1 MIVDIFIPCF
11 IDQLYPSTAFNM
23 IKILEKVGCGVNY
36 PVDQT
41 CCGHS
46 VFVQGDWDA
55 CKTAGE
61 KFILELQNE
70 RYIVSPSA
78 SCTAMVK
85 NYYPEMFHN
94 SSLHNEYKSVQKK
107 IYELSDFLVSVMNVT
122 NVGAQLKSKAVFM
135 DTCHSLR
142 ECAIQSQPRELLKN
156 VKGLQL
162 VDMENQDV
170 CCGFGGH
177 LNEKFGHIADSLA
190 EDKVNAIVNSGA
202 EIIIGIDMGCLIH
215 VRKKLKEMH
224 SSIQIMHL
232 ADVLACGW

>member
-11 IDQLYPSTAFNM
+11 IDQLYPQTAFN
-23 IKILEKVGCGVNY
+23 IVKILERVGCGVNY

-46 VFVQGDWDA
+46 VFIQGDWDA
-55 CKTAGE
+55 CKFAGE

-85 NYYPEMFHN
+85 NFYPEMFHN

-107 IYELSDFLVSVMNVT
+107 IYELSDFLISVMNVT
-122 NVGAQLKSKAVFM
+122 SIGAQLNARAVFM
-135 DTCHSLR
+135 DTCHSMR
-142 ECAIQSQPRELLKN
+142 ECSIQNQPRELLKN
-156 VKGLQL
+156 VKGLEL
-162 VDMENQDV
+162 VEMEKQDV

-177 LNEKFGHIADSLA
+177 LGDKFGHIAEA
-190 EDKVNAIVNSGA
+190 MAKDKVEAIVQCNP
-202 EIIIGIDMGCLIH
+202 EIIIGIDMGCLVH
-215 VRKKLKEMH
+215 VQKILREQNSDIK
-224 SSIQIMHL
+224 IMHL
-232 ADVLACGW
+232 ADVLASGW